1 MVQNSKTNTHKEAS
15 TKNFC
20 PASQIFFVMG
30 LGWGRGLSEFVK
42 KAKFVTKIIFS
53 DNVE

>member
-15 TKNFC
+15 TKNFW
-20 PASQIFFVMG
+20 PANKFLFVK
-30 LGWGRGLSEFVK
+30 GWGGGRGLSEFVK